1 LDIRAVIAELFK
13 PFCEIKEYRDMT
25 IDWNHFTPWMSL
37 AGGIVLGLASA
48 LFILF
53 NGRVLGISGIVGGLL
68 RPKTRDIVW
77 RLSFL
82 LGMLVAPSL
91 YVAFIGPM
99 VATIDASWAMVI
111 VAGLLVGIGTRYGS
125 GCTSGHGVCGL
136 SRMSPR
142 SLVAT
147 LSFMAAGFITVFLL
161 RHAFA

>member
-68 RPKTRDIVW
+68 WPKTRDIVW

-99 VATIDASWAMVI
+99 QATIDASWAMVI
-111 VAGLLVGIGTRYGS
+111 VAGLLVGVGTRYGS